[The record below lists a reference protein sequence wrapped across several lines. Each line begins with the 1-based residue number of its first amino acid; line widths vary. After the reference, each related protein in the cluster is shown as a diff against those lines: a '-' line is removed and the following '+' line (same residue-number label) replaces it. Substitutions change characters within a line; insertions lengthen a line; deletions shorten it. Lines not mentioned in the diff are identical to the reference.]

1 MVSWENWRD
10 MRLDYPLNNVNTY
23 ETVGE
28 FLQKAES
35 RFGDRPAVT
44 VYDWEGKEHCYTYR
58 MLARDAKALAL
69 VLLDMGIAG
78 KHLRSQGRTAMSGL

>member
-1 MVSWENWRD
+1 

-58 MLARDAKALAL
+58 MLARDAKA
-69 VLLDMGIAG
+69 IACSWIWVSQG
-78 KHLRSQGRTAMSGL
+78 NIWRSQGRTAMSGL

>member
-1 MVSWENWRD
+1 

-58 MLARDAKALAL
+58 MLQGMQRR
-69 VLLDMGIAG
+69 
-78 KHLRSQGRTAMSGL
+78 LRWCSWIWVSQGNIWQSQGRTAMSGL

>member
-1 MVSWENWRD
+1 

-44 VYDWEGKEHCYTYR
+44 VYDWEGKEHC
-58 MLARDAKALAL
+58 
-69 VLLDMGIAG
+69 
-78 KHLRSQGRTAMSGL
+78 